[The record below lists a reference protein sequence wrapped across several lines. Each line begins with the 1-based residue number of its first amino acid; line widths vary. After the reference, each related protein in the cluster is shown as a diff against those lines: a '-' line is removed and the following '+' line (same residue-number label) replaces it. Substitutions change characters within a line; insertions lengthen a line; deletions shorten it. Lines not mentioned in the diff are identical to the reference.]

1 MKLLQKQNQPT
12 LNVLSCFLQ
21 LDRVIF
27 SNYNFLL
34 TLLGSSVYLALILI
48 DLDFQNIRHHE
59 KIQIIVTST
68 LFIFNIVSYVVKRIN
83 QKFNMMFH
91 ILQSVI
97 VLLSMEVFFL
107 ADKGQN
113 LAFLISLLQLQHIL
127 CQNIEKNVLIQLFAW
142 LSVVYLSIR
151 LFLMLEV
158 YSSNSVIG
166 ACVVIFSY
174 LFGLVFGQNV
184 EVSEQQQH
192 LIKQINDVGEQ
203 LQSRTKNIFS
213 LYKNSHISTKSYLNV
228 NSNQPRIKERDK
240 KSSTQIFL
248 NKDDYNKHNNEEQQN
263 LNITNQIQ
271 TPIVLGIRQRESDIE
286 CMINSYRAPQMD
298 QQNIKSLL
306 FSDTDKLNKQ
316 DAAASHSSSNLL
328 NQNLTNI
335 PQNED
340 QQKPSL
346 HGLEQNS
353 ILQELTIGLI
363 IIDDAKRILFSN
375 ERSHQILKENN
386 QSNLINKLQEYQT
399 YSKGYQKIN
408 RASNLYHQ
416 DLVKSASAQDILEE
430 KHSKQEKK
438 QACSQIQKMSSII
451 LKEEDSCSPLLDPK
465 KRKKDNK
472 KGSVRIFPSL
482 REIISQNNSMIEKES
497 SKLIKTNIIINEDKL
512 SSNDW
517 KDDGFSILQ
526 PFWRNQHGNKLS
538 VHQNEPSTFLPFKS
552 DQHILQSEIKKSEIR
567 RLNINLNKELQNYL
581 KSKQQ
586 QAISIRQIF
595 EILLEASNYQSIE
608 QNNQNGLLK
617 SKSEKLIDTESSE
630 SKYFHKKQE
639 FVNSQSK
646 TWQDYLQGSTI
657 IRNRKDSLNSND
669 NDDSIPQ
676 SRDINS
682 LSCSIQDNILVVKA
696 QKGSDVID
704 LKISAMLEFLTV
716 YENKSQR
723 GSRSGET
730 RNDNC
735 QEKVSLSP
743 QKLKKISESLEEFK
757 QQHNQK
763 FSSQQ
768 LTQVT
773 NNNYEQKTD
782 RIIFNFADRN
792 KKSNKK
798 IQKID
803 MKLFLIIEVQDKKE
817 DIKQVNQEAFKDFK
831 NRILSSLSHELRTPL
846 NCSLQMLETFY
857 QSDILT
863 QNQKKM
869 FILPAINS
877 NYLLLS
883 MINDILDF
891 AQLINGGLNL
901 QFEVFNI
908 VDLIRECMSYFTL
921 QAAYKNI
928 HMELNFEKTIPIS
941 VKSDSMRLKQVII
954 NLLVNAIKFTN
965 QGQISIN
972 VDQEEKDLIR
982 ISISDTGCGISP
994 EIGNQIFRGLE
1005 FNHNNAQFN
1014 TEGVGMGLTIANNI
1028 AKGLSGNRPI
1038 QFVSDLGKG
1047 STFSF
1052 FVLDRPQK
1060 IIGCKSTKFT
1070 IFNRSFTN
1078 WKPLFQENSDK
1089 IQPST
1094 VFDQLTLNN
1103 NRILGSNS
1111 VLPPLNHSIIR
1122 MNSQFNQSQYLQ
1134 QNTWTPQVSQPYP
1147 IVRSNTFSNTSLPSR
1162 SFNDFGQRI
1171 ASYVNSNNQPT
1182 LQQPIL
1188 TNNKGQPYSEN
1199 QIASLNQIPK
1209 SFQDLSLKHTIDNNV
1224 SIEYQNNNLNH
1235 QSEGNI
1241 NIEQSFDIPKY
1252 KQTNEQYIH
1261 KRNIEN
1267 LYKVQQQILYNNHF
1281 QLQNNQTNYRQELP
1295 IVSSYKNIAINNNI
1309 TSLKHIEENNS
1320 NALVKKISCE
1330 VDTEYSNL
1338 NKPASPLIQQTYY
1351 VVAHKKHNK
1360 NQQNIQN
1367 SQFKGNQM
1375 NKIAFDDVY
1384 EKHLRQTCLTEEPS
1398 GSYKYYQRDDFSN
1411 KQLSPKIISSL
1422 RTLYNEGFSVLEQRI
1437 SRLDDEISQQQLQ
1450 SQQNQSNNKSTNFLG
1465 QSNASKNPIRIKDL
1479 EIEDMQSN
1487 LLYFLNSTFAHMQ
1500 QQINLQQ
1507 QQLQQQQLPQQYV
1520 QNLVNNNQNISS
1532 NSNNNNNTAVN
1543 NSFSMQSNVS
1553 INNNNSLLKNNQ
1565 SRFVDISPRS
1575 QKTAL
1580 PPQIPIQQLN
1590 SSYQS
1595 LNIQVG
1601 KLIKKV
1607 LQFENQKTFESNP
1620 QNSPLSL
1627 PVKEEMRQRVDS
1639 IMSRKQ
1645 ESLNVRMENII
1656 ETHENQEHDDNSN
1669 SDNNLE
1675 YSNKSII
1682 QGSMQKQVDNQQEQ
1696 VTYKQ
1701 RIIQKN
1707 KQKTCNC
1714 PNVLVID
1721 DNEFNLY
1728 ALEMRLKQYSFKVDT
1743 ASSGILGQQKVIQKH
1758 ETDSCCKEYVIIFM
1772 DLDMPVQNGFQTT
1785 INILDYYKQQ
1795 NEKPPIISA
1804 CTAFIQESEK
1814 KRAKQAGMKYY
1825 ITKPVETS
1833 CLEKVISKVLFK
1845 QK

>member
-1 MKLLQKQNQPT
+1 MKLLQKSNQHN
-12 LNVLSCFLQ
+12 LNVLNCFLH
-21 LDRVIF
+21 LDTVIF
-27 SNYNFLL
+27 NNYNFLL
-34 TLLGSSVYLALILI
+34 TLLGSSIYLALTLI
-48 DLDFQNIRHHE
+48 DLDFQDIRYHE

-68 LFIFNIVSYVVKRIN
+68 LFIFNIVFYVVKRVKQNFKI
-83 QKFNMMFH
+83 MFH
-91 ILQSVI
+91 ILQMVI

-107 ADKGQN
+107 AEKGQSQ
-113 LAFLISLLQLQHIL
+113 AYFISLLQLQHIL
-127 CQNIEKNVLIQLFAW
+127 CQNIEKNMLIQFFVW
-142 LSVVYLSIR
+142 LSVLYLSIR

-158 YSSNSVIG
+158 YSSNSIIG
-166 ACVVIFSY
+166 ACVIIFSY
-174 LFGLVFGQNV
+174 LFALVFGQNV
-184 EVSEQQQH
+184 EVSEQEQH
-192 LIKQINDVGEQ
+192 LVNQIKYDVGEQ
-203 LQSRTKNIFS
+203 IQQRTKNIFQ

-240 KSSTQIFL
+240 KSSTQIL
-248 NKDDYNKHNNEEQQN
+248 INRDGSNINHVEEQQN
-263 LNITNQIQ
+263 LNVTNQIQ
-271 TPIVLGIRQRESDIE
+271 TPLVIGVRQRESQIE
-286 CMINSYRAPQMD
+286 SVINSYRLPKTE
-298 QQNIKSLL
+298 QQNMKSQL
-306 FSDTDKLNKQ
+306 FSDTDKLNKN
-316 DAAASHSSSNLL
+316 DIASHSSSNLL

-335 PQNED
+335 PQNEE

-375 ERSHQILKENN
+375 DRSHQILKENN

-399 YSKGYQKIN
+399 YSKGYQNNN
-408 RASNLYHQ
+408 RQSNLYHQ
-416 DLVKSASAQDILEE
+416 DLVKSASAKDVFEE

-438 QACSQIQKMSSII
+438 PAYSQIQKMSSII

-482 REIISQNNSMIEKES
+482 REIISQNNSIIEKES

-512 SSNDW
+512 SSSDW
-517 KDDGFSILQ
+517 KDDGLSILQ
-526 PFWRNQHGNKLS
+526 PFWRNQHGYKLTM
-538 VHQNEPSTFLPFKS
+538 HQNEPSSFLPFKS
-552 DQHILQSEIKKSEIR
+552 DQHILNSEIKKSEIR
-567 RLNINLNKELQNYL
+567 RLNINLNKELQSFL
-581 KSKQQ
+581 KSKQNQ
-586 QAISIRQIF
+586 TVSIRQIF
-595 EILLEASNYQSIE
+595 EILLEAGNYQSIE
-608 QNNQNGLLK
+608 QNNQNCLLK
-617 SKSEKLIDTESSE
+617 SKSEQLIDTESSE
-630 SKYFHKKQE
+630 SKYFHRKQE
-639 FVNSQSK
+639 FINSQSK
-646 TWQDYLQGSTI
+646 TKQEFLQGSTI
-657 IRNRKDSLNSND
+657 IRNRRDSFNSND
-669 NDDSIPQ
+669 NDDSIFQ
-676 SRDINS
+676 SRDINP
-682 LSCSIQDNILVVKA
+682 LNCSIQDNILVIKA
-696 QKGSDVID
+696 QKGNDIID
-704 LKISAMLEFLTV
+704 LKISAMLEFLTI
-716 YENKSQR
+716 YETKSQR
-723 GSRSGET
+723 GSGSGET

-743 QKLKKISESLEEFK
+743 QKLEKISESLEEFK

-763 FSSQQ
+763 FGSQQ
-768 LTQVT
+768 LTQIT
-773 NNNYEQKTD
+773 NNEQKTD

-798 IQKID
+798 IKLSD

-831 NRILSSLSHELRTPL
+831 NKILSSLSHELRTPL
-846 NCSLQMLETFY
+846 NCSLQMLETIY
-857 QSDILT
+857 QSDILN

-928 HMELNFEKTIPIS
+928 HMELNFEKSIPIQ

-954 NLLVNAIKFTN
+954 NLLSNAIKFTN

-1005 FNHNNAQFN
+1005 FNYNNTQFN
-1014 TEGVGMGLTIANNI
+1014 TEGAGMGLTIANNI

-1038 QFVSDLGKG
+1038 QFVSDMGKG
-1047 STFSF
+1047 SIFSF

-1094 VFDQLTLNN
+1094 VFDQLTQNN

-1111 VLPPLNHSIIR
+1111 VLPPLNHSIIP
-1122 MNSQFNQSQYLQ
+1122 MNSQFNQSQYLI
-1134 QNTWTPQVSQPYP
+1134 QNAQTPQVSQMYP
-1147 IVRSNTFSNTSLPSR
+1147 IVKSNTFSNTSLPAR

-1171 ASYVNSNNQPT
+1171 ANYVNSNNNQSN

-1188 TNNKGQPYSEN
+1188 TNNNNKYQSYSED
-1199 QIASLNQIPK
+1199 QIHSFNQIPK
-1209 SFQDLSLKHTIDNNV
+1209 SFQDLSLKHTLENNL
-1224 SIEYQNNNLNH
+1224 SIEQSNNNQNH

-1241 NIEQSFDIPKY
+1241 NVEQSFDIPKY
-1252 KQTNEQYIH
+1252 KQTNEQQIH
-1261 KRNIEN
+1261 KRNIEH
-1267 LYKVQQQILYNNHF
+1267 LYRIQQQLLYNNHM
-1281 QLQNNQTNYRQELP
+1281 QLQNTQPNQKQEQP
-1295 IVSSYKNIAINNNI
+1295 ISSSFKNIALNNNI

-1320 NALVKKISCE
+1320 NTLVKKISCE

-1351 VVAHKKHNK
+1351 VVAHKKYSK
-1360 NQQNIQN
+1360 NQQQN
-1367 SQFKGNQM
+1367 YQFKGNQA
-1375 NKIAFDDVY
+1375 NKIAFEDTLD
-1384 EKHLRQTCLTEEPS
+1384 KHLKQGCFTDEPS
-1398 GSYKYYQRDDFSN
+1398 GSYQYYQRDDFSN
-1411 KQLSPKIISSL
+1411 KQLSPKIVSSL
-1422 RTLYNEGFSVLEQRI
+1422 RTLHNDGFSVLEQKI
-1437 SRLDDEISQQQLQ
+1437 SRLDDEISQQQWQ
-1450 SQQNQSNNKSTNFLG
+1450 SQQNQSNKNSTNF
-1465 QSNASKNPIRIKDL
+1465 SKNPIRIKDL

-1487 LLYFLNSTFAHMQ
+1487 LLFFLNSTFVHMQ
-1500 QQINLQQ
+1500 QSINLQQ
-1507 QQLQQQQLPQQYV
+1507 QQQPQQSYA
-1520 QNLVNNNQNISS
+1520 QNLVNNNQNISP
-1532 NSNNNNNTAVN
+1532 NNNNTLPN
-1543 NSFSMQSNVS
+1543 NSFSGQSNVS

-1565 SRFVDISPRS
+1565 SRLIDISPRS
-1575 QKTAL
+1575 QKTL
-1580 PPQIPIQQLN
+1580 QPQIPIQQL
-1590 SSYQS
+1590 SGSYQS
-1595 LNIQVG
+1595 LNIQGG

-1607 LQFENQKTFESNP
+1607 LQFESQKTFESNP
-1620 QNSPLSL
+1620 QNSPHSL

-1645 ESLNVRMENII
+1645 ESLNIRMENII
-1656 ETHENQEHDDNSN
+1656 EIHENQEHDDNSN
-1669 SDNNLE
+1669 SDNNLD
-1675 YSNKSII
+1675 YSAKSSM
-1682 QGSMQKQVDNQQEQ
+1682 QGSMQKQIDIQTEQ

-1714 PNVLVID
+1714 SNVLVID

-1728 ALEMRLKQYSFKVDT
+1728 ALEMRLKQYGFKVDT
-1743 ASSGILGQQKVIQKH
+1743 ASSGILGQQKVIEKH
-1758 ETDSCCKEYVIIFM
+1758 ETDSCCKEYTIIFM

-1795 NEKPPIISA
+1795 NQKPPTISA
-1804 CTAFIQESEK
+1804 CTAFIQDSEK
-1814 KRAKQAGMKYY
+1814 KKARQAGMKYY

-1833 CLEKVISKVLFK
+1833 YLEKVISKVLFK
-1845 QK
+1845 KK

>member
-1 MKLLQKQNQPT
+1 M
-12 LNVLSCFLQ
+12 
-21 LDRVIF
+21 
-27 SNYNFLL
+27 
-34 TLLGSSVYLALILI
+34 
-48 DLDFQNIRHHE
+48 
-59 KIQIIVTST
+59 
-68 LFIFNIVSYVVKRIN
+68 IN
-83 QKFNMMFH
+83 Q
-91 ILQSVI
+91 
-97 VLLSMEVFFL
+97 
-107 ADKGQN
+107 
-113 LAFLISLLQLQHIL
+113 
-127 CQNIEKNVLIQLFAW
+127 
-142 LSVVYLSIR
+142 
-151 LFLMLEV
+151 
-158 YSSNSVIG
+158 
-166 ACVVIFSY
+166 
-174 LFGLVFGQNV
+174 
-184 EVSEQQQH
+184 
-192 LIKQINDVGEQ
+192 INYDVGEQ
-203 LQSRTKNIFS
+203 LKQRNRNIFS

-248 NKDDYNKHNNEEQQN
+248 NKDGSNKNHVEEQQN
-263 LNITNQIQ
+263 LNVTNQIQ
-271 TPIVLGIRQRESDIE
+271 TPMVQGMKQRECDIE
-286 CMINSYRAPQMD
+286 CMINSYRMPQLVD
-298 QQNIKSLL
+298 QQNIKSQI
-306 FSDTDKLNKQ
+306 FSDTEKLNKQ
-316 DAAASHSSSNLL
+316 DIASHSSSNLL

-340 QQKPSL
+340 QQKHSL
-346 HGLEQNS
+346 YGLEQNS

-363 IIDDAKRILFSN
+363 IIDDTKKIIFSN
-375 ERSHQILKENN
+375 ERSQQILKENN

-399 YSKGYQKIN
+399 YSKGYQNIN
-408 RASNLYHQ
+408 RTSNLYHQ
-416 DLVKSASAQDILEE
+416 DLVKSSSAQDILED
-430 KHSKQEKK
+430 KHQKQEKK
-438 QACSQIQKMSSII
+438 PAYSQIQKMSSII

-512 SSNDW
+512 SSSDW
-517 KDDGFSILQ
+517 KDDGLSILQ
-526 PFWRNQHGNKLS
+526 PFWRSQHGYKLS
-538 VHQNEPSTFLPFKS
+538 IHQNEPSTFLPFKS
-552 DQHILQSEIKKSEIR
+552 DQHIFHSEVKKREIR
-567 RLNINLNKELQNYL
+567 RLNINLNKELQNFL
-581 KSKQQ
+581 KSKQHQ
-586 QAISIRQIF
+586 TISIRQIF
-595 EILLEASNYQSIE
+595 EILLEAGNYQSIE
-608 QNNQNGLLK
+608 QNNQNRYIK
-617 SKSEKLIDTESSE
+617 SKSEQFIDTESSE

-639 FVNSQSK
+639 FLNSQSK
-646 TWQDYLQGSTI
+646 TRQDQLQGSTI
-657 IRNRKDSLNSND
+657 IRNRRDSFNSND
-669 NDDSIPQ
+669 NDDSIFQ
-676 SRDINS
+676 SRDVNP

-696 QKGSDVID
+696 QKGNEVID

-723 GSRSGET
+723 GSGSGET
-730 RNDNC
+730 RNENG

-743 QKLKKISESLEEFK
+743 QKLEKISESLEEFK

-763 FSSQQ
+763 FGSQQ

-773 NNNYEQKTD
+773 NNNEQKTD
-782 RIIFNFADRN
+782 KIIFNFYERN
-792 KKSNKK
+792 KNLSKK
-798 IQKID
+798 IKQSE
-803 MKLFLIIEVQDKKE
+803 MKLFLIIEIQDKKE
-817 DIKQVNQEAFKDFK
+817 DIRQVNQEAFKDFK

-846 NCSLQMLETFY
+846 NCSLQMLETIY
-857 QSDILT
+857 QSDILS

-928 HMELNFEKTIPIS
+928 HMELNFEKTIPIQ

-954 NLLVNAIKFTN
+954 NLLGNAIKFTN

-1005 FNHNNAQFN
+1005 FNHSNAQFN

-1038 QFVSDLGKG
+1038 QFVSDVGKG

-1094 VFDQLTLNN
+1094 VFDQITLNN

-1111 VLPPLNHSIIR
+1111 VLPPMNHSIIP
-1122 MNSQFNQSQYLQ
+1122 MNSQFNQSLLQ
-1134 QNTWTPQVSQPYP
+1134 NAQTPQVSQAYP
-1147 IVRSNTFSNTSLPSR
+1147 IVRSNTFSNTSLPAR

-1171 ASYVNSNNQPT
+1171 ANYVNSNNQPT
-1182 LQQPIL
+1182 LQQPIP
-1188 TNNKGQPYSEN
+1188 TNNKAQSYSEDH
-1199 QIASLNQIPK
+1199 ITSFNQIPK
-1209 SFQDLSLKHTIDNNV
+1209 SFQDLSLKHTIDNNL
-1224 SIEYQNNNLNH
+1224 SIEQSNNNQNH

-1241 NIEQSFDIPKY
+1241 YIEQSFDIPKY

-1261 KRNIEN
+1261 KRNLEH
-1267 LYKVQQQILYNNHF
+1267 LYRIQQQMVYNN
-1281 QLQNNQTNYRQELP
+1281 QQKVQNNQANQKFEQP
-1295 IVSSYKNIAINNNI
+1295 ITTSYKNIAINNNI
-1309 TSLKHIEENNS
+1309 TSLKHIEENN
-1320 NALVKKISCE
+1320 NQLALVKKISCE

-1351 VVAHKKHNK
+1351 VVAHKKQNK

-1367 SQFKGNQM
+1367 SQFKGNQI
-1375 NKIAFDDVY
+1375 NKIPFDDIFD
-1384 EKHLRQTCLTEEPS
+1384 KHLKMTCLTDEPS
-1398 GSYKYYQRDDFSN
+1398 GSYQYYQREDFSN
-1411 KQLSPKIISSL
+1411 KQLSPKIVSSL
-1422 RTLYNEGFSVLEQRI
+1422 RTLHNDGFSVLESKL
-1437 SRLDDEISQQQLQ
+1437 SRNDDEISQQQLQ
-1450 SQQNQSNNKSTNFLG
+1450 SQQNQSNKNSTNLLG
-1465 QSNASKNPIRIKDL
+1465 QSNTSKNPIRIKDL

-1487 LLYFLNSTFAHMQ
+1487 LLYFLNSTFVHMQ
-1500 QQINLQQ
+1500 QSINLQQ
-1507 QQLQQQQLPQQYV
+1507 QQQQQQQQLPQQQYV
-1520 QNLVNNNQNISS
+1520 QNSINNNQSISP
-1532 NSNNNNNTAVN
+1532 NSKNNNNNLPN
-1543 NSFSMQSNVS
+1543 NSFSMQSNIS
-1553 INNNNSLLKNNQ
+1553 INNNNSFLKNNQ
-1565 SRFVDISPRS
+1565 SRLMDVSPRS

-1580 PPQIPIQQLN
+1580 QPQIPIQQL
-1590 SSYQS
+1590 SGSYQS
-1595 LNIQVG
+1595 LNIQGG

-1620 QNSPLSL
+1620 QNSPHSL

-1645 ESLNVRMENII
+1645 ESLNIRMENII
-1656 ETHENQEHDDNSN
+1656 ETHENQEHDDNTN
-1669 SDNNLE
+1669 SDNNLD
-1675 YSNKSII
+1675 YSNKSSI
-1682 QGSMQKQVDNQQEQ
+1682 QGSMQKYVENQSEQ

-1728 ALEMRLKQYSFKVDT
+1728 ALEMRLKQYGFIVDT
-1743 ASSGILGQQKVIQKH
+1743 ASSGILGQQKVVQKH
-1758 ETDSCCKEYVIIFM
+1758 ETNSCCKEYVIIFM

-1785 INILDYYKQQ
+1785 INILDYYKQS

-1814 KRAKQAGMKYY
+1814 KKAKQAGMKYY